1 MDRYAKYYIYCCA
14 KNIAFHRK
22 KYIIGKEIATFPAGN
37 TAYMCAGILH
47 KRNMERQK
55 KENGCLGKIW
65 KDVQT
70 PT

>member
-1 MDRYAKYYIYCCA
+1 MPNIIDIAVQRILLFIE
-14 KNIAFHRK
+14 KNILLEK
-22 KYIIGKEIATFPAGN
+22 KSQPFLPRN

>member
-1 MDRYAKYYIYCCA
+1 MPNIIYIYIA
-14 KNIAFHRK
+14 VQRILLFIEKNILLK
-22 KYIIGKEIATFPAGN
+22 KKSQPFLPRN
-37 TAYMCAGILH
+37 TTYMCAGILH
-47 KRNMERQK
+47 KCNMERQK